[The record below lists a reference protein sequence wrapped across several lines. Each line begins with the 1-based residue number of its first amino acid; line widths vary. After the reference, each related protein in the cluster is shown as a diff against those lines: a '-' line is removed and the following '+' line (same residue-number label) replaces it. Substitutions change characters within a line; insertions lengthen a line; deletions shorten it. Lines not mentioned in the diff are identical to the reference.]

1 MEETIDSGYQDF
13 VAAFD
18 GDGNQTATEQETGA
32 QTEERAD
39 AGQEAP
45 VTDEGAE
52 KPDEG
57 TGEDAGG
64 EVDTPEE
71 SDKPDT
77 EQTFTIKVNKEE
89 RTVGLA
95 EMTSLAQKG
104 ADYDRVKEQHTAD
117 QQAIQELRTK
127 LDGQKDVMEIMATLA
142 DKTGTPLNELAEM
155 LYVSYRKGE
164 GCTETEAKL
173 ELQNARLQK
182 GLDAVNAEK
191 DRQKEAEESSQSR
204 AQREVDEFRRSYPE
218 VALTDELVSK
228 LTPDVQAG
236 MTLLGAYQKYEAA
249 QKEARIAELERQLAA
264 EKKNRENRSNSPGSQ
279 RDSGGQRGKSDFDDF
294 LSAFA

>member
-1 MEETIDSGYQDF
+1 MEETMDSGYQDF
-13 VAAFD
+13 VEAFD
-18 GDGNQTATEQETGA
+18 GDGNQTVTDQETGA
-32 QTEERAD
+32 QAEEQAD
-39 AGQEAP
+39 TKQENT
-45 VTDEGAE
+45 VTDEEAE

-57 TGEDAGG
+57 TGEDTGG
-64 EVDTPEE
+64 EVDAPEG
-71 SDKPDT
+71 SDKPDA

-95 EMTSLAQKG
+95 EMTALAQKG
-104 ADYDRVKEQHTAD
+104 ADYDRVKERA
-117 QQAIQELRTK
+117 QQTIQDLKTQ
-127 LDGQKDVMEIMATLA
+127 LDGQKDVMEIMTTLA
-142 DKTGTPLNELAEM
+142 EKTGTPLNELAEM

-164 GCTETEAKL
+164 GRTETEAKL

-191 DRQKEAEESSQSR
+191 DKQKEAEESSQNR

-218 VALTDELVSK
+218 VEFTDELVSK

-236 MTLLGAYQKYEAA
+236 MTLLSAYQKYEAA

-264 EKKNRENRSNSPGSQ
+264 EKKNRENRSSSPGSQ
-279 RDSGGQRGKSDFDDF
+279 KDSGGQRGKSDFDDF
-294 LSAFA
+294 MSAFA

>member
-1 MEETIDSGYQDF
+1 MEETMDSGYQDF

-18 GDGNQTATEQETGA
+18 GDGNQTVTDQETGA
-32 QTEERAD
+32 QAEERAD
-39 AGQEAP
+39 TEQETT
-45 VTDEGAE
+45 VTDDGAE

-57 TGEDAGG
+57 TGEDTGG
-64 EVDTPEE
+64 EVDAPEE
-71 SDKPDT
+71 PDKPDA

-95 EMTSLAQKG
+95 EMTALAQKG
-104 ADYDRVKEQHTAD
+104 ADYDRVKERA
-117 QQAIQELRTK
+117 QQTIQELKTQ
-127 LDGQKDVMEIMATLA
+127 LDGQKDVMEIMTTLA
-142 DKTGTPLNELAEM
+142 EKTGTPLNELAEM

-164 GCTETEAKL
+164 GRTETEAKL

-191 DRQKEAEESSQSR
+191 DKQKEAEESSQSR

-218 VALTDELVSK
+218 VEFTDELVSK

-236 MTLLGAYQKYEAA
+236 MTLLSAYQKYEAA

-264 EKKNRENRSNSPGSQ
+264 EKKNRENRSRSPGSQ
-279 RDSGGQRGKSDFDDF
+279 KDSGGQRGKSDFDDF
-294 LSAFA
+294 MSAFE

>member
-1 MEETIDSGYQDF
+1 MEETMDIGYQDF

-18 GDGNQTATEQETGA
+18 GDGNQTVTDQETGA

-39 AGQEAP
+39 TEQETT

-52 KPDEG
+52 KADEG
-57 TGEDAGG
+57 TGEDTGG
-64 EVDTPEE
+64 EVDAPEE

-95 EMTSLAQKG
+95 EMTALAQKG
-104 ADYDRVKEQHTAD
+104 ADYDRVKERA
-117 QQAIQELRTK
+117 QQTIQELKTQ
-127 LDGQKDVMEIMATLA
+127 LDGQKDVMEIMTTLA
-142 DKTGTPLNELAEM
+142 EKTGTPLNELAEM

-164 GCTETEAKL
+164 GRTETEAKL

-191 DRQKEAEESSQSR
+191 DKQKEAEESSQSR
-204 AQREVDEFRRSYPE
+204 AQREVEEFRRSYPE
-218 VALTDELVSK
+218 VEFTDELVSK

-236 MTLLGAYQKYEAA
+236 MTLLGAYQKYVTA

-264 EKKNRENRSNSPGSQ
+264 EKKNQENRSSSPGSQ
-279 RDSGGQRGKSDFDDF
+279 KDSGGQRGKSDFDDF
-294 LSAFA
+294 LSAFE

>member
-1 MEETIDSGYQDF
+1 MEETMDSGYQDF

-18 GDGNQTATEQETGA
+18 GDGNQTVTDQETGA
-32 QTEERAD
+32 QAEEQAD
-39 AGQEAP
+39 TKQENT
-45 VTDEGAE
+45 VTDEEAE

-57 TGEDAGG
+57 TGEDTGG
-64 EVDTPEE
+64 EVDAPEG
-71 SDKPDT
+71 SDKPDA

-95 EMTSLAQKG
+95 EMTALAQKG
-104 ADYDRVKEQHTAD
+104 ADYDRVKERA
-117 QQAIQELRTK
+117 QQTIQDLKTQ
-127 LDGQKDVMEIMATLA
+127 LDGQKDVMEIMTTLA
-142 DKTGTPLNELAEM
+142 EKTGTPLNELAEM

-164 GCTETEAKL
+164 GRTETEAKL

-191 DRQKEAEESSQSR
+191 DKQKEAEESSQSR

-218 VALTDELVSK
+218 VEFTDELVSK

-236 MTLLGAYQKYEAA
+236 MTLLSAYQKYEAA

-279 RDSGGQRGKSDFDDF
+279 KDSGGQRGKSDFDDF
-294 LSAFA
+294 MSAFA

>member
-1 MEETIDSGYQDF
+1 MEETMDSGYQDF

-18 GDGNQTATEQETGA
+18 GDGNQTVTDQETGA
-32 QTEERAD
+32 QTEEQAD
-39 AGQEAP
+39 TEQETTVA
-45 VTDEGAE
+45 DEGTE

-57 TGEDAGG
+57 TGEDTGG
-64 EVDTPEE
+64 EVDAPEE
-71 SDKPDT
+71 SDKPDA

-95 EMTSLAQKG
+95 EMTALAQKG
-104 ADYDRVKEQHTAD
+104 ADYDRVKERA
-117 QQAIQELRTK
+117 QQTIQELKTQ
-127 LDGQKDVMEIMATLA
+127 LDGQKDVMEIMTNLA
-142 DKTGTPLNELAEM
+142 EKTGTPLNELAEM

-164 GCTETEAKL
+164 GRTETEAKL

-191 DRQKEAEESSQSR
+191 DKQKEAEESSQSR
-204 AQREVDEFRRSYPE
+204 AQREVGEFRRSYPE
-218 VALTDELVSK
+218 VEFTDELVSK

-236 MTLLGAYQKYEAA
+236 MTLLSAYQKYEAA

-264 EKKNRENRSNSPGSQ
+264 EKKNRENHSGSPGSQ
-279 RDSGGQRGKSDFDDF
+279 KASGGQRGKSDFDDF
-294 LSAFA
+294 MSAFE

>member
-1 MEETIDSGYQDF
+1 MEETMDSGYQDF

-18 GDGNQTATEQETGA
+18 GDGNQTVTDQETGTQAEERADTEQETTVA
-32 QTEERAD
+32 
-39 AGQEAP
+39 
-45 VTDEGAE
+45 DEGAE

-57 TGEDAGG
+57 TGEDTGG
-64 EVDTPEE
+64 EVDAPEE
-71 SDKPDT
+71 SGKPDA

-95 EMTSLAQKG
+95 EMTALAQKG
-104 ADYDRVKEQHTAD
+104 ADYDRVKERA
-117 QQAIQELRTK
+117 QQTIQELKTQ
-127 LDGQKDVMEIMATLA
+127 LDGQKDVMEIMTTLA
-142 DKTGTPLNELAEM
+142 EKTGTPLNELAEM

-164 GCTETEAKL
+164 GRTETEAKL

-191 DRQKEAEESSQSR
+191 DKQKEAEESSQSR
-204 AQREVDEFRRSYPE
+204 AQREVAEFRRSYPE
-218 VALTDELVSK
+218 VEFTDELVSK

-236 MTLLGAYQKYEAA
+236 MTLLSAYQKYEAA

-279 RDSGGQRGKSDFDDF
+279 KDSGGQRGKSDFDDF
-294 LSAFA
+294 MSAFA

>member
-1 MEETIDSGYQDF
+1 MEETMDSGYQDF

-18 GDGNQTATEQETGA
+18 GDGNQTVTDQETGA
-32 QTEERAD
+32 QAEEQADTEQEPTVAD
-39 AGQEAP
+39 
-45 VTDEGAE
+45 DGAE

-57 TGEDAGG
+57 TGEDTGG
-64 EVDTPEE
+64 EVDAPEE
-71 SDKPDT
+71 SDKPDA

-95 EMTSLAQKG
+95 EMTALAQKG
-104 ADYDRVKEQHTAD
+104 ADYDRVKERA
-117 QQAIQELRTK
+117 QQTIQELKTQ
-127 LDGQKDVMEIMATLA
+127 LDGQKDVMEIMTTLA
-142 DKTGTPLNELAEM
+142 EKTGTPLNELAEM

-164 GCTETEAKL
+164 GRTETEAKL

-191 DRQKEAEESSQSR
+191 DKQKEAEESSQSR

-218 VALTDELVSK
+218 VEFTDELVSK

-236 MTLLGAYQKYEAA
+236 MTLLGAYQKYVTA

-279 RDSGGQRGKSDFDDF
+279 KDSGGQRGKSDFDDF
-294 LSAFA
+294 LSAFE

>member
-1 MEETIDSGYQDF
+1 MEETMDSGYQDF

-18 GDGNQTATEQETGA
+18 GDGNQTATDQETGA
-32 QTEERAD
+32 QTEEQSD
-39 AGQEAP
+39 AEQETT

-57 TGEDAGG
+57 TGEDTGG
-64 EVDTPEE
+64 EVDTPKE
-71 SDKPDT
+71 SDKPDA

-95 EMTSLAQKG
+95 EMTALAQKG
-104 ADYDRVKEQHTAD
+104 ADYDRVKERA
-117 QQAIQELRTK
+117 QQTIQELKTQ
-127 LDGQKDVMEIMATLA
+127 LDGQKDVMEIMTTLA
-142 DKTGTPLNELAEM
+142 EKTGTPLNELAEM

-164 GCTETEAKL
+164 GRTETEAKL

-191 DRQKEAEESSQSR
+191 DKQKEAEESSQSR
-204 AQREVDEFRRSYPE
+204 AQREVEEFRRSYPE
-218 VALTDELVSK
+218 VEFTDELVSK

-236 MTLLGAYQKYEAA
+236 MTLLSAYQKYEAA

-264 EKKNRENRSNSPGSQ
+264 EKKNRENRLSSPGSQ
-279 RDSGGQRGKSDFDDF
+279 KDTGGQRGKSDFDDF
-294 LSAFA
+294 LSAFE

>member
-1 MEETIDSGYQDF
+1 MEETMDSGYQDF

-18 GDGNQTATEQETGA
+18 GDGNQTVTDQETGAQAEERAATEQETTVA
-32 QTEERAD
+32 N
-39 AGQEAP
+39 
-45 VTDEGAE
+45 EGAE

-57 TGEDAGG
+57 TGEDTGG
-64 EVDTPEE
+64 EVDAPEE
-71 SDKPDT
+71 SDKPDA

-95 EMTSLAQKG
+95 EMTALAQKG
-104 ADYDRVKEQHTAD
+104 ADYDRVKERA
-117 QQAIQELRTK
+117 QQTVQELKTQ
-127 LDGQKDVMEIMATLA
+127 LDGQKDVMEIMTTLA
-142 DKTGTPLNELAEM
+142 EKTGTPLNELAEM

-164 GCTETEAKL
+164 GRTETEAKL

-191 DRQKEAEESSQSR
+191 DKQKETEESSQNR

-218 VALTDELVSK
+218 VEFTDELVSK

-236 MTLLGAYQKYEAA
+236 MTLLSAYQKYEAA

-279 RDSGGQRGKSDFDDF
+279 KDSGGQRGKSDFDDF
-294 LSAFA
+294 MSAFA

>member
-1 MEETIDSGYQDF
+1 MEETMDSGYQDF

-18 GDGNQTATEQETGA
+18 GDGNQTVTDQETGA
-32 QTEERAD
+32 QAEEQAD
-39 AGQEAP
+39 TKQENT
-45 VTDEGAE
+45 VTDEEAE

-57 TGEDAGG
+57 TGEDTGG
-64 EVDTPEE
+64 EVDAPEG
-71 SDKPDT
+71 SGKPDA

-95 EMTSLAQKG
+95 EMTALAQKG
-104 ADYDRVKEQHTAD
+104 ADYDRVKERA
-117 QQAIQELRTK
+117 QQTIQDLKTQ
-127 LDGQKDVMEIMATLA
+127 LDGQKDVMEIMTTLA
-142 DKTGTPLNELAEM
+142 EKTGTPLNELAEM

-164 GCTETEAKL
+164 GRTETEAKL

-191 DRQKEAEESSQSR
+191 DKQKEAEESSQSR

-218 VALTDELVSK
+218 VEFTDELVNK

-236 MTLLGAYQKYEAA
+236 MTLLSAYQKYEAA
-249 QKEARIAELERQLAA
+249 QKEARRIPADREERAILTTSC
-264 EKKNRENRSNSPGSQ
+264 RRSHKQNKQTGA
-279 RDSGGQRGKSDFDDF
+279 KSR
-294 LSAFA
+294 S

>member
-1 MEETIDSGYQDF
+1 MEETMDSGYQDF

-18 GDGNQTATEQETGA
+18 GDGNQTVTDQETGA
-32 QTEERAD
+32 QAEEQAD
-39 AGQEAP
+39 TKQENT
-45 VTDEGAE
+45 VTDEEAE

-57 TGEDAGG
+57 TGEDTGG
-64 EVDTPEE
+64 EVDAPEG
-71 SDKPDT
+71 SDKPDA

-95 EMTSLAQKG
+95 EMTALAQKG
-104 ADYDRVKEQHTAD
+104 ADYDRVKERA
-117 QQAIQELRTK
+117 QQTIQDLKTQ
-127 LDGQKDVMEIMATLA
+127 LDGQKDVMEIMTTLA
-142 DKTGTPLNELAEM
+142 EKTGTPLNELAEM

-164 GCTETEAKL
+164 GHTETEAKL

-191 DRQKEAEESSQSR
+191 DKQKEAEESSQSR

-218 VALTDELVSK
+218 VEFTDELVSK

-236 MTLLGAYQKYEAA
+236 MTLLSAYQKYEAA

-264 EKKNRENRSNSPGSQ
+264 EKKNQENRSSSPGSQ
-279 RDSGGQRGKSDFDDF
+279 KDSGGQRGKSDFDDF
-294 LSAFA
+294 MSAFA

>member
-1 MEETIDSGYQDF
+1 MEETMDSGYQDF

-18 GDGNQTATEQETGA
+18 GDGNQTVTDQETGA
-32 QTEERAD
+32 QTEEQAD
-39 AGQEAP
+39 TEQETTVA
-45 VTDEGAE
+45 DDGAE

-57 TGEDAGG
+57 TGEDTGG
-64 EVDTPEE
+64 EVDAPEK
-71 SDKPDT
+71 SDKPDA

-95 EMTSLAQKG
+95 EMTALAQKG
-104 ADYDRVKEQHTAD
+104 ADYDRVKERA
-117 QQAIQELRTK
+117 QQTIQELRTQ
-127 LDGQKDVMEIMATLA
+127 LDGQKDVMEIMTTLA
-142 DKTGTPLNELAEM
+142 EKTGTPLNELAEM

-164 GCTETEAKL
+164 GRTETEAKL

-191 DRQKEAEESSQSR
+191 DKQKEAEESSQNR

-218 VALTDELVSK
+218 VEFTDELVSK

-236 MTLLGAYQKYEAA
+236 MTLLSAYQKYEAA

-279 RDSGGQRGKSDFDDF
+279 KDSGGQRGKSDFDDF
-294 LSAFA
+294 MSAFA

>member
-1 MEETIDSGYQDF
+1 MEETMDSGYQDF

-18 GDGNQTATEQETGA
+18 GDGNQTVTDQETGA
-32 QTEERAD
+32 QTEEQAD
-39 AGQEAP
+39 TEQETTL
-45 VTDEGAE
+45 TDEGAE

-57 TGEDAGG
+57 PGEDTGG
-64 EVDTPEE
+64 EVDTPKE
-71 SDKPDT
+71 SGKPDA

-95 EMTSLAQKG
+95 EMTALAQKG
-104 ADYDRVKEQHTAD
+104 ADYDRVKERA
-117 QQAIQELRTK
+117 QQTIQELRTQ
-127 LDGQKDVMEIMATLA
+127 LDGQKDVMEIMTTLA
-142 DKTGTPLNELAEM
+142 EKTGTPLNELAEM

-164 GCTETEAKL
+164 GRTETEAKL

-191 DRQKEAEESSQSR
+191 DKQKEAEESSQSR

-218 VALTDELVSK
+218 VEFTDELVSK

-236 MTLLGAYQKYEAA
+236 MTLLSAYQKYEAA

-264 EKKNRENRSNSPGSQ
+264 EKKNRENRSSSPGSQ
-279 RDSGGQRGKSDFDDF
+279 KDSGGQRGKSDFDDF
-294 LSAFA
+294 MSAFA

>member
-1 MEETIDSGYQDF
+1 MEETMDSGYQDF

-18 GDGNQTATEQETGA
+18 GDGNQTVTDQETGA
-32 QTEERAD
+32 QTEEQPD
-39 AGQEAP
+39 TEQETT

-52 KPDEG
+52 NPDEG
-57 TGEDAGG
+57 TGEDTGG
-64 EVDTPEE
+64 EVDTPKE
-71 SDKPDT
+71 SDKPDA

-95 EMTSLAQKG
+95 EMTALAQKG
-104 ADYDRVKEQHTAD
+104 ADYDRVKERA
-117 QQAIQELRTK
+117 QQTIQDLKTQ
-127 LDGQKDVMEIMATLA
+127 LDGQKDVMEIMTTLA
-142 DKTGTPLNELAEM
+142 EKTGTPLNELAEM

-164 GCTETEAKL
+164 GRTETEAKL

-191 DRQKEAEESSQSR
+191 DKQKEAEESSQNR
-204 AQREVDEFRRSYPE
+204 AQREVEEFRRSYPE
-218 VALTDELVSK
+218 VEFTDELVSK

-236 MTLLGAYQKYEAA
+236 MTLLSAYQKYEAA

-264 EKKNRENRSNSPGSQ
+264 EKKNRENRLSSPGSQ
-279 RDSGGQRGKSDFDDF
+279 KDTGGQRGKSDFDDF
-294 LSAFA
+294 LSAFE

>member
-1 MEETIDSGYQDF
+1 MEETMDSGYQDF

-18 GDGNQTATEQETGA
+18 GDGNQTVTDQETGA
-32 QTEERAD
+32 QAEERAD
-39 AGQEAP
+39 TEQETT
-45 VTDEGAE
+45 VTDDGAE

-57 TGEDAGG
+57 TGEDTGG
-64 EVDTPEE
+64 EVDAPEE
-71 SDKPDT
+71 PDKPDA

-95 EMTSLAQKG
+95 EMTALAQKG
-104 ADYDRVKEQHTAD
+104 ADYDRVKERA
-117 QQAIQELRTK
+117 QQTIQELKTQ
-127 LDGQKDVMEIMATLA
+127 LDGQKDVMEIMTTLA
-142 DKTGTPLNELAEM
+142 EKTGTPLNELAEM

-164 GCTETEAKL
+164 GRTETEAKL

-191 DRQKEAEESSQSR
+191 DKQKEAEESSQSR

-218 VALTDELVSK
+218 VEFTDELVSK

-236 MTLLGAYQKYEAA
+236 MTLLSAYQKYEAA

-264 EKKNRENRSNSPGSQ
+264 EKKNRENRS
-279 RDSGGQRGKSDFDDF
+279 RFRRAERKERF
-294 LSAFA
+294 

>member
-1 MEETIDSGYQDF
+1 MEETMDSGYQDF

-18 GDGNQTATEQETGA
+18 GDGNQTATDQETGA
-32 QTEERAD
+32 QAEERAD
-39 AGQEAP
+39 TEQETT
-45 VTDEGAE
+45 VSDEGAE

-57 TGEDAGG
+57 TGEDTGG
-64 EVDTPEE
+64 EVDAPEE
-71 SDKPDT
+71 SDKPDA

-95 EMTSLAQKG
+95 EMTALAQKG
-104 ADYDRVKEQHTAD
+104 ADYDRVKERA
-117 QQAIQELRTK
+117 QQTIQELKTQ
-127 LDGQKDVMEIMATLA
+127 LDGQKDVMEIMTTLA
-142 DKTGTPLNELAEM
+142 EKTGTPLNELAEM

-164 GCTETEAKL
+164 GRTETEAKL

-191 DRQKEAEESSQSR
+191 DKQKEAEESSQSR
-204 AQREVDEFRRSYPE
+204 AQREVDEFRRSYPAVE
-218 VALTDELVSK
+218 FTDELVNK

-236 MTLLGAYQKYEAA
+236 MTLLSAYQKYEAA

-264 EKKNRENRSNSPGSQ
+264 EKKNQENRSSSPGSQ
-279 RDSGGQRGKSDFDDF
+279 KDSGGQRGKSDFDDF
-294 LSAFA
+294 MSAFE

>member
-1 MEETIDSGYQDF
+1 MEETMDSGYQDF

-18 GDGNQTATEQETGA
+18 GDGNQTVTDQETGA
-32 QTEERAD
+32 QTEEQAD
-39 AGQEAP
+39 TEQETTVA
-45 VTDEGAE
+45 DDGAE

-57 TGEDAGG
+57 TGEDTGG
-64 EVDTPEE
+64 EVDAPEK
-71 SDKPDT
+71 SDKPDA

-95 EMTSLAQKG
+95 EMTALAQKG
-104 ADYDRVKEQHTAD
+104 ADYDRVKERA
-117 QQAIQELRTK
+117 QQTIQELKTQ
-127 LDGQKDVMEIMATLA
+127 LDGQKDVMEIMTTLA
-142 DKTGTPLNELAEM
+142 EKTGTPLNELAEM

-164 GCTETEAKL
+164 GRTETEAKL

-191 DRQKEAEESSQSR
+191 DKQKEAEESSQNR

-218 VALTDELVSK
+218 VEFTDELVSK

-236 MTLLGAYQKYEAA
+236 MTLLSAYQKYEAA

-279 RDSGGQRGKSDFDDF
+279 KDSGGQRGKSDFDDF
-294 LSAFA
+294 MSAFA

>member
-1 MEETIDSGYQDF
+1 MEETMDSGYQDF

-18 GDGNQTATEQETGA
+18 GDGNQTVTDQETGA
-32 QTEERAD
+32 QTEEQSD
-39 AGQEAP
+39 TEQETT

-57 TGEDAGG
+57 TGEDTGG
-64 EVDTPEE
+64 EVDTPKE
-71 SDKPDT
+71 SDKPDA

-95 EMTSLAQKG
+95 EMTALAQKG
-104 ADYDRVKEQHTAD
+104 ADYDRVKERA
-117 QQAIQELRTK
+117 QQTIQELKTQ
-127 LDGQKDVMEIMATLA
+127 LDGQKDVMEIMTTLA
-142 DKTGTPLNELAEM
+142 EKTGTPLNELAEM

-164 GCTETEAKL
+164 GRTETEAKL

-191 DRQKEAEESSQSR
+191 DKQKEAEESSQSR

-218 VALTDELVSK
+218 VEFTDELVSK

-236 MTLLGAYQKYEAA
+236 MTLLSAYQKYEAA

-264 EKKNRENRSNSPGSQ
+264 EKKNWENRSSSPGSQ
-279 RDSGGQRGKSDFDDF
+279 KDSGGQRGKSDFDDF
-294 LSAFA
+294 MSAFA

>member
-18 GDGNQTATEQETGA
+18 GDGNQTVTDQETGA
-32 QTEERAD
+32 QTEEQAD
-39 AGQEAP
+39 TEQETT

-52 KPDEG
+52 KSDEG
-57 TGEDAGG
+57 TGEDTGG
-64 EVDTPEE
+64 EVDAPEE
-71 SDKPDT
+71 SDKPDA

-95 EMTSLAQKG
+95 EMTALAQKG
-104 ADYDRVKEQHTAD
+104 ADYDRVKERA
-117 QQAIQELRTK
+117 QQTIQELRTQ
-127 LDGQKDVMEIMATLA
+127 LDGQKDVMEIMTTLA
-142 DKTGTPLNELAEM
+142 EKTGTPLNELAEM

-164 GCTETEAKL
+164 GRTETEAKL

-204 AQREVDEFRRSYPE
+204 AQREVDEFRRSYPDVE
-218 VALTDELVSK
+218 FTDELVSK

-236 MTLLGAYQKYEAA
+236 MTLLNAYQKYEAA

-264 EKKNRENRSNSPGSQ
+264 EKKNWENRSSSPGSQ
-279 RDSGGQRGKSDFDDF
+279 KDSGGQRGKSDFDDF

>member
-1 MEETIDSGYQDF
+1 MEETMDSGYQDF

-18 GDGNQTATEQETGA
+18 GDGNQTVTDQETGA
-32 QTEERAD
+32 QTEEQAD
-39 AGQEAP
+39 TEQETTVA
-45 VTDEGAE
+45 DDGAE

-57 TGEDAGG
+57 TGEDTGG
-64 EVDTPEE
+64 EVDAPEK
-71 SDKPDT
+71 SDKPDA

-95 EMTSLAQKG
+95 EMTALAQKG
-104 ADYDRVKEQHTAD
+104 ADYDRVKERA
-117 QQAIQELRTK
+117 QQTIQELKTQ
-127 LDGQKDVMEIMATLA
+127 LDGQKDVMEIMTTLA
-142 DKTGTPLNELAEM
+142 EKTGTPLNELAEM

-164 GCTETEAKL
+164 GRTETEAKL

-191 DRQKEAEESSQSR
+191 DKQKEAEESSQSR

-218 VALTDELVSK
+218 VEFTDELVSK

-236 MTLLGAYQKYEAA
+236 MTLLSAYQKYEAA

-279 RDSGGQRGKSDFDDF
+279 KDSGGQRGKSDFDDF
-294 LSAFA
+294 MSAFA

>member
-1 MEETIDSGYQDF
+1 MEETMDSGYQDF

-18 GDGNQTATEQETGA
+18 GDGNQTATDQETGA
-32 QTEERAD
+32 QTEEQAD
-39 AGQEAP
+39 TEQETTVA
-45 VTDEGAE
+45 DEGAE

-57 TGEDAGG
+57 TGGDTGG
-64 EVDTPEE
+64 EVDAPEE
-71 SDKPDT
+71 SDKPDA

-95 EMTSLAQKG
+95 EMTALAQKG
-104 ADYDRVKEQHTAD
+104 ADYDRVKERA
-117 QQAIQELRTK
+117 QQTIQDLKTQ
-127 LDGQKDVMEIMATLA
+127 LAGQKDVMEIMTTLA
-142 DKTGTPLNELAEM
+142 EKTGTPLNELAEM

-164 GCTETEAKL
+164 GRTETEAKL

-191 DRQKEAEESSQSR
+191 DKQKEAEESSQSR

-218 VALTDELVSK
+218 VEFTDELVSK

-236 MTLLGAYQKYEAA
+236 MTLLSAYQKYEAA

-279 RDSGGQRGKSDFDDF
+279 KDSGGQRGKSDFDDF
-294 LSAFA
+294 MSAFA

>member
-1 MEETIDSGYQDF
+1 MEETMDSGYQDF
-13 VAAFD
+13 VADFD
-18 GDGNQTATEQETGA
+18 GDGNQTVTDQETGA
-32 QTEERAD
+32 QTEEQAD
-39 AGQEAP
+39 TEQETTVA
-45 VTDEGAE
+45 DDGAE

-57 TGEDAGG
+57 TGEDTGG
-64 EVDTPEE
+64 EVDAPEK
-71 SDKPDT
+71 SDKPDA

-95 EMTSLAQKG
+95 EMTALAQKG
-104 ADYDRVKEQHTAD
+104 ADYDRVKERA
-117 QQAIQELRTK
+117 QQTIQELRTQ
-127 LDGQKDVMEIMATLA
+127 LDGQKDVMEIMTTLA
-142 DKTGTPLNELAEM
+142 EKTGTPLNELAEM

-164 GCTETEAKL
+164 GRTETEAKL

-191 DRQKEAEESSQSR
+191 DKQKEAEESSQNR

-218 VALTDELVSK
+218 VEFTDELVSK

-236 MTLLGAYQKYEAA
+236 MTLLSAYQKYEAA

-279 RDSGGQRGKSDFDDF
+279 KDSGGQRGKSDFDDF
-294 LSAFA
+294 MSAFA

>member
-1 MEETIDSGYQDF
+1 MEETMDSGYQDF

-18 GDGNQTATEQETGA
+18 GDGNQTATDQETGA
-32 QTEERAD
+32 QTEEQSD
-39 AGQEAP
+39 TEQETT

-57 TGEDAGG
+57 TGKNTNG
-64 EVDTPEE
+64 EVDTPKE
-71 SDKPDT
+71 SDKPDA

-95 EMTSLAQKG
+95 EMTALAQKG
-104 ADYDRVKEQHTAD
+104 ADYDRVKEQHTVD
-117 QQAIQELRTK
+117 QQTIQELRTQ
-127 LDGQKDVMEIMATLA
+127 LDGQKDVMEIMTTLA
-142 DKTGTPLNELAEM
+142 EKTGTPLNELAEM

-164 GCTETEAKL
+164 GRTETEAKL

-191 DRQKEAEESSQSR
+191 DKQKEAEESSQSR
-204 AQREVDEFRRSYPE
+204 AQREVEEFRRSYPE
-218 VALTDELVSK
+218 VEFTDELVSK
-228 LTPDVQAG
+228 LAPDVQAG
-236 MTLLGAYQKYEAA
+236 MTLLGAYQKYVTA

-264 EKKNRENRSNSPGSQ
+264 EKKNRENRSSSPGSQ
-279 RDSGGQRGKSDFDDF
+279 KDSGGQRGKSDFDDF
-294 LSAFA
+294 LSAFE

>member
-1 MEETIDSGYQDF
+1 MEETMDSGYQDF

-18 GDGNQTATEQETGA
+18 GDGNQTVTDQETGA
-32 QTEERAD
+32 QTEEQAD
-39 AGQEAP
+39 TEQETT
-45 VTDEGAE
+45 VTDDGAE

-57 TGEDAGG
+57 TGEDTGG
-64 EVDTPEE
+64 EVDAPEE
-71 SDKPDT
+71 SDKPDA

-95 EMTSLAQKG
+95 EMTALAQKG
-104 ADYDRVKEQHTAD
+104 ADYDRVKERA
-117 QQAIQELRTK
+117 QQTIQELKTQ
-127 LDGQKDVMEIMATLA
+127 LDGQKDVMEIMTTLA

-164 GCTETEAKL
+164 GRTETEAKL

-191 DRQKEAEESSQSR
+191 DKQKEAEESSQSR

-218 VALTDELVSK
+218 VEFTDELVSK

-236 MTLLGAYQKYEAA
+236 MTLLSAYQKYEAA

-279 RDSGGQRGKSDFDDF
+279 KDSGGQRGKSDFDDF
-294 LSAFA
+294 LSAFE